1 MCKSNLDS
9 FDGGF
14 LGSWE
19 TDRRPRELDMSNQS
33 DSPLV
38 RRYPRSISGPIR
50 QCIVDIGADVSAA
63 GGIPAPPGA
72 ETT

>member
-1 MCKSNLDS
+1 
-9 FDGGF
+9 
-14 LGSWE
+14 
-19 TDRRPRELDMSNQS
+19 MSNQS